1 MYSHVPWMSLRTA
14 DVMKTLKTFVKTGPS
29 KMLSNEPDP
38 FHAIITNI
46 CKRDLQ
52 NIQLAEIGTIS
63 QSLSQLHIF
72 SSKVNYLKSQNEER
86 PHPAKAS
93 ENMPK

>member
-1 MYSHVPWMSLRTA
+1 MRLRTA
-14 DVMKTLKTFVKTGPS
+14 DVMKTLKTFLKTGPS
-29 KMLSNEPDP
+29 KMSANAPDP
-38 FHAIITNI
+38 FHATMTNI

-52 NIQLAEIGTIS
+52 NIQLAEIGTIF
-63 QSLSQLHIF
+63 SL
-72 SSKVNYLKSQNEER
+72 KVNYLKSQNEER

>member
-1 MYSHVPWMSLRTA
+1 MSLRIA
-14 DVMKTLKTFVKTGPS
+14 AVIKTLKTLLRMGPW
-29 KMLSNEPDP
+29 KMSPNEPDP
-38 FHAIITNI
+38 FHATMTNI

-52 NIQLAEIGTIS
+52 NIQLAEIGTIF
-63 QSLSQLHIF
+63 SL
-72 SSKVNYLKSQNEER
+72 KVNYLKSQNEER